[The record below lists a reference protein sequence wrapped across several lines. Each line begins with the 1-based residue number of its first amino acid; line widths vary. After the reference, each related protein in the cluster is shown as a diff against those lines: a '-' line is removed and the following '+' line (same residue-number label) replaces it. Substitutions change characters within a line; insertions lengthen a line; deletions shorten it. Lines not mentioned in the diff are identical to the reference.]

1 MAANRRIVWLQLL
14 IGWLPLWALFAA
26 IIHAA
31 HHTSLAGAS
40 HIALRM
46 ILAAAALGFLVLKF
60 AERFAWPSPVTPG
73 FVATHFAAALLYSAS
88 WIALNSLIESAIR
101 GRLVLVVG
109 VGVLSSFM
117 LGIWLYVM
125 IAGVSYTSLA
135 TERAAKAEAAAA
147 KAQLAALRSQLHPHF
162 LFNALHTV
170 VHLIPR
176 EPARAADAAEKLA
189 GLLRTAVEEERD
201 LVTVA
206 EEFAFVSQYLDIERI
221 RFGDR
226 LRVEDRLAE
235 GTRDALIPA
244 FSLQTLVEN
253 AVRHAVAPRVDA
265 TAVNIDTRFKDG
277 MLEVVVR
284 DTGGGNVPE
293 STNGTGLK
301 RLRERLDVLYSGRS
315 TLDVRSNGDGVVATM
330 RIPQDD

>member
-14 IGWLPLWALFAA
+14 IGWLPLWALVVMM
-26 IIHAA
+26 IHTA
-31 HHTSLAGAS
+31 HHASFMGAS
-40 HIALRM
+40 HIAFRM
-46 ILAAAALGFLVLKF
+46 IGAAALLAFLVV
-60 AERFAWPSPVTPG
+60 RFAARYPWPSPVTPG
-73 FVATHFAAALLYSAS
+73 FVATHFAAAVGYSIV
-88 WIALNSLIESAIR
+88 WIALNSLVESALL
-101 GRLVLVVG
+101 GRLAIAVG
-109 VGVLSSFM
+109 PGFVPSFM

-125 IAGVSYTSLA
+125 SAGVSYTSLA
-135 TERAAKAEAAAA
+135 TERAARAEAAAA

-201 LVTVA
+201 LVTLA
-206 EEFAFVSQYLDIERI
+206 EEFVFVMKYWDIETM

-226 LRVEDRLAE
+226 LTGAHHLRQH
-235 GTRDALIPA
+235 TRDALLPA
-244 FSLQTLVEN
+244 FSIQTLVEN
-253 AVRHAVAPRVDA
+253 AIRHAVTPRVEP
-265 TAVNIDTRFKDG
+265 TAVNIDTEMKDG

-284 DTGGGNVPE
+284 DTGGGSIPE

-301 RLRERLDVLYSGRS
+301 RLREQLVALYAGRA
-315 TLDVRSNGDGVVATM
+315 TLDVRSTEEGVVATM
-330 RIPQDD
+330 RVPQDG